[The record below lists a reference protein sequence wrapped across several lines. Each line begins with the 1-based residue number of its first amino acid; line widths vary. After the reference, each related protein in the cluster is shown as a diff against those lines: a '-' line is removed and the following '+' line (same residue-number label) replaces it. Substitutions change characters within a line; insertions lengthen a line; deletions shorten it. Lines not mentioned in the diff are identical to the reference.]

1 MKLELVVYPNDA
13 LQTKITEEWNF
24 ENPQYNAEE
33 LRTEMLRIMV
43 ENKGI
48 GLSANQVGI
57 NVRAFVFVNSL
68 DNNSDRQ
75 NTLALNPTYEVH
87 KDSVDI
93 DMWESC
99 LSYPGALVQIIR
111 PNKITANWFD
121 QKNKKRT
128 FVLDGYSARCF
139 IHETDHLNGV
149 TMDEHVLP
157 KVWKEALTKANLN
170 A

>member
-75 NTLALNPTYEVH
+75 NALALNPTYEVH
-87 KDSVDI
+87 KDAVDI

-157 KVWKEALTKANLN
+157 KVWKEALAKANLN

>member
-57 NVRAFVFVNSL
+57 NVRAFVFVNSFL
-68 DNNSDRQ
+68 VTYFKCMAGSGESPAEL
-75 NTLALNPTYEVH
+75 LA
-87 KDSVDI
+87 
-93 DMWESC
+93 
-99 LSYPGALVQIIR
+99 A
-111 PNKITANWFD
+111 
-121 QKNKKRT
+121 
-128 FVLDGYSARCF
+128 
-139 IHETDHLNGV
+139 
-149 TMDEHVLP
+149 
-157 KVWKEALTKANLN
+157 
-170 A
+170 

>member
-75 NTLALNPTYEVH
+75 NALALNPTYEVH
-87 KDSVDI
+87 KDAVDI

-139 IHETDHLNGV
+139 MHETDHLNGV